1 MNFDFVITNIHRVIM
16 VGKEEYPE
24 QVTEFKPRRLIHNEL
39 IFNLSGHSK
48 VIFNGKELINTAKN
62 IRFLPKGE
70 CFEYRVERTL
80 RGECID
86 VFFDTDV
93 PISDEAFMLDMAKR
107 ESIEPLFKKIFCAF
121 VSKDEGYKFECI
133 SLLYKIFS
141 ELQKSSY
148 IPENKFRLIKPA
160 LEIIRSD
167 FLTRD
172 IHTGELARVSG
183 ISESYL
189 KQLFDE
195 RFGVSPK
202 KYIIQMK
209 INYAAELLRLG
220 EYGVATVATMSG
232 YSDLAF
238 FSRQFKKY
246 MGISPSDF
254 AKKYRSSK

>member
-24 QVTEFKPRRLIHNEL
+24 QITEFKQRRLVHNEL

-48 VIFNGKELINTAKN
+48 VFFNGKELINSAKN
-62 IRFLPKGE
+62 IRFLPVGE
-70 CFEYRVERTL
+70 CFEYRVERIE

-93 PISDEAFMLDMAKR
+93 PISDEAFIVDTSKR
-107 ESIEPLFKKIFCAF
+107 EDLEPLFKKIFCAF
-121 VSKDEGYKFECI
+121 VTKDEGYKFECM

-141 ELQKSSY
+141 ELQKNSY
-148 IPENKFRLIKPA
+148 IPESKFRLIKPA
-160 LEIIRSD
+160 LDIIEAD

-172 IHTGELARVSG
+172 IHTGELASASG
-183 ISESYL
+183 ISETYL
-189 KQLFDE
+189 KRLFGE
-195 RFGVSPK
+195 RFGVPPK

-209 INYAAELLRLG
+209 INHAAELLRLG
-220 EYGVATVATMSG
+220 RYSITQIAEMSG
-232 YSDLAF
+232 FSDSGF

-246 MGISPSDF
+246 MGISPTDF
-254 AKKYRSSK
+254 IKKYKSSK

>member
-24 QVTEFKPRRLIHNEL
+24 QVTEFKTSYLKHNEL

-48 VIFNGKELINTAKN
+48 VLFNGKELINTAKN

-70 CFEYRVERTL
+70 CFEYRVERIE

-93 PISDEAFMLDMAKR
+93 PISDEAFMLDVAKR
-107 ESIEPLFKKIFCAF
+107 ESIEPLFKKIFCVF

-160 LEIIRSD
+160 LEIIQSD

-172 IHTGELARVSG
+172 IHTSELASASG
-183 ISESYL
+183 ISETYL
-189 KQLFDE
+189 KRLFGE

-202 KYIIQMK
+202 RYIIQMK
-209 INYAAELLRLG
+209 INHSAELLRLG
-220 EYGVATVATMSG
+220 RYSVSEAAALSG
-232 YSDLAF
+232 YSDVYY
-238 FSRQFKKY
+238 FSRQFKSY
-246 MGISPSDF
+246 MGMTPSAF
-254 AKKYRSSK
+254 IKKYKSSK

>member
-1 MNFDFVITNIHRVIM
+1 MNFDFAITNIHRVIM

-24 QVTEFKPRRLIHNEL
+24 QITEFRSKSLKHNEL
-39 IFNLSGHSK
+39 IFNLSGYSK
-48 VIFNGKELINTAKN
+48 VFFNGKELMNTPESV
-62 IRFLPKGE
+62 RFLPIGE
-70 CFEYRVERTL
+70 CFEYRVERIE

-93 PISDEAFMLDMAKR
+93 PISDEAFMLDMSKR
-107 ESIEPLFKKIFCAF
+107 ESLEPLFKKIFCAF
-121 VSKDEGYKFECI
+121 VTKDEGYKFECM
-133 SLLYKIFS
+133 SLLYKIFA

-160 LEIIRSD
+160 LDIIESD

-172 IHTGELARVSG
+172 IHTGELARASG
-183 ISESYL
+183 ISETYL
-189 KQLFDE
+189 KRLFGE
-195 RFGVSPK
+195 RFGVPPK

-209 INYAAELLRLG
+209 INHAAELLRLG
-220 EYGVATVATMSG
+220 RYTVTQISDMSG
-232 YSDLAF
+232 FSDSGF

-254 AKKYRSSK
+254 AKRYKSSK